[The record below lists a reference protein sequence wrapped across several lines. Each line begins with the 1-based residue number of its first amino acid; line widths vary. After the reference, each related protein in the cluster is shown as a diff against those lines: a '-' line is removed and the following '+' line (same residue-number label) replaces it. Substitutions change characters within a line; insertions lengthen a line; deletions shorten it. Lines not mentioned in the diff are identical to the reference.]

1 MKNNLKYEQK
11 DLFSL
16 RKLFFN
22 LFYITLTPTPPPPHL
37 LKTLPHKG
45 CKKLH
50 HFKSRHE
57 YKLSN
62 KKVDKN
68 CCKTNKNTYD

>member
-1 MKNNLKYEQK
+1 
-11 DLFSL
+11 
-16 RKLFFN
+16 
-22 LFYITLTPTPPPPHL
+22 
-37 LKTLPHKG
+37 LPHNG

-68 CCKTNKNTYD
+68 CCKTNKNTYVKKLIKQLKEKPGT

>member
-22 LFYITLTPTPPPPHL
+22 LFYITLTPTPPPPA
-37 LKTLPHKG
+37 P
-45 CKKLH
+45 
-50 HFKSRHE
+50 S
-57 YKLSN
+57 
-62 KKVDKN
+62 KN
-68 CCKTNKNTYD
+68 LATQRL

>member
-22 LFYITLTPTPPPPHL
+22 LFYITLTPTPPAP
-37 LKTLPHKG
+37 
-45 CKKLH
+45 
-50 HFKSRHE
+50 S
-57 YKLSN
+57 
-62 KKVDKN
+62 KN
-68 CCKTNKNTYD
+68 LATQRL

>member
-22 LFYITLTPTPPPPHL
+22 LFYITLTPTPAP
-37 LKTLPHKG
+37 
-45 CKKLH
+45 
-50 HFKSRHE
+50 S
-57 YKLSN
+57 
-62 KKVDKN
+62 KN
-68 CCKTNKNTYD
+68 LATQRL